1 MELGGIIHL
10 YRLFVTAITIIVLTW
25 REFLVLK
32 LYLCIHPHDTIR
44 KNHKTR
50 VDHSWITY
58 GQGWVD
64 LTKGGQGDFGNP
76 PYLLEITSKTFNKT

>member
-10 YRLFVTAITIIVLTW
+10 HRLFVTAITIIVLTW

-32 LYLCIHPHDTIR
+32 LYLCIHPHDT
-44 KNHKTR
+44 KTKHHKTR

-64 LTKGGQGDFGNP
+64 LTKGDRVISGTP
-76 PYLLEITSKTFNKT
+76 HTFWK